1 VVALRIGMHLPP
13 DMQFA
18 NILAMRGNGCGICG
32 IGCGMCGN
40 GCGMRGIGCAICINR
55 GEKGN
60 HVGLP
65 LPMRIHNMPQND
77 KKSTQPLTN
86 AQKISIFL
94 Y

>member
-1 VVALRIGMHLPP
+1 VVALHIGMHLHI

-18 NILAMRGNGCGICG
+18 NILAMCG
-32 IGCGMCGN
+32 
-40 GCGMRGIGCAICINR
+40 NR

-65 LPMRIHNMPQND
+65 LPTRIHITSQND

-86 AQKISIFL
+86 ANLFSIFL
-94 Y
+94 RKCDAISSLRRNVLRDT